1 MGKFSVL
8 AEYMGAYTKVEQ
20 KLLTNIYSPDV
31 MKRTNGE
38 EFELYK
44 DLFEF
49 IKRANELVI
58 HQAETIEIIN
68 EKLDKLLVEKTEA

>member
-8 AEYMGAYTKVEQ
+8 ADYMEAYSKVE
-20 KLLTNIYSPDV
+20 KKVLTNVYSPDV
-31 MKRTNGE
+31 MKHVTGE

-44 DLFEF
+44 TMFEF
-49 IKRANELVI
+49 IKAANNLVI
-58 HQAETIEIIN
+58 RQAETIEVIN